1 MVISK
6 CIIPGKD
13 HMDSEMSEKDR
24 YLVEAEH
31 WVDEHAEVLFRYAY
45 MRVGDSNVAED
56 LVQETFLASLQ
67 SHKNFQRQSSV
78 RTWLISILQHKITEF
93 FRKSQQNAVIVSDK
107 NPSEKDFFEKGKW
120 KAIPARW
127 SANPEEEASKKE
139 FWHKFINCIR
149 LLSPA
154 LADAFILKELKIIPS
169 NEICDQ
175 LNISNTGLWSRLHR
189 ARLSLR
195 RCLEKTW
202 FSKLK

>member
-1 MVISK
+1 MS
-6 CIIPGKD
+6 
-13 HMDSEMSEKDR
+13 SELNEKER
-24 YLVEAEH
+24 HLAEAEH
-31 WVDEHAEVLFRYAY
+31 WVDEHADVLFRYAY
-45 MRVGDSNVAED
+45 MRVGDRSTAED

-67 SHKNFQRQSSV
+67 SQKNFQRQSSV

-93 FRKSQQNAVIVSDK
+93 FREEQQNTSITSGR

-120 KAIPARW
+120 KNIPGRW

-139 FWHKFINCIR
+139 FRQKFINCIR

-154 LADAFILKELKIIPS
+154 LADAFILKELKVTP
-169 NEICDQ
+169 NDEICDQ